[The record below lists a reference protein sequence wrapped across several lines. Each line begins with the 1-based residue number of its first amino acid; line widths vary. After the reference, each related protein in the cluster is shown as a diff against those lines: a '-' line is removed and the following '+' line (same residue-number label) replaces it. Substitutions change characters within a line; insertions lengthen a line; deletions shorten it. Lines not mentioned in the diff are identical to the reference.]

1 MSSKLLAELFILRG
15 VPRYIRSDNGPEF
28 LAKAVQEWIA
38 ALGAKTAYITP
49 GSPWENGYVESFN
62 ARLRDELLNGE
73 MFYTL
78 REARVVIESW
88 RRHYNR
94 VRPHASLGYRA
105 PAPEVVV
112 PGLATRPT
120 GQPGSL
126 WPIRG
131 VRSSPIRY
139 SLEPTLNMN

>member
-1 MSSKLLAELFILRG
+1 ME
-15 VPRYIRSDNGPEF
+15 
-28 LAKAVQEWIA
+28 
-38 ALGAKTAYITP
+38 
-49 GSPWENGYVESFN
+49 
-62 ARLRDELLNGE
+62 LRDELLNGE

-78 REARVVIESW
+78 QEARVVIESW

-112 PGLATRPT
+112 SAMAGRPL
-120 GQPGSL
+120 GQLGGL

-131 VRSSPIRY
+131 VLSRGRLRKRAKKHSKRQRPSIRSLLTLPSHPRISLLCRESLRY
-139 SLEPTLNMN
+139 TPTTTILAQNLPDNPANIFLREKGLGKRFSD